1 MTDQNKDKKRAHGRT
16 FAENKAIREK
26 QVRGEVEMIPANNA
40 GNFQDDYFK
49 KVFEGYQIPEHE
61 RDCYH
66 VALEARSFNPST
78 GEKLSKPRVQTYS
91 RMTYTNMRDQKPY
104 SGFHGFSVHVLH
116 DPTRLSAK
124 KVAEALK
131 PTPPPAPA
139 FDNGGTVPLKTREEE
154 LGAIAR
160 KLTYEGADPAALLPD
175 LKDAKEF
182 YTFATGKDADNNWN
196 RPKVYAE
203 ISAWVT
209 SYTD

>member
-1 MTDQNKDKKRAHGRT
+1 MTDQNRDKKRAHGRT

-116 DPTRLSAK
+116 DPTRTTVAPK
-124 KVAEALK
+124 KAVA
-131 PTPPPAPA
+131 PAPVPA
-139 FDNGGTVPLKTREEE
+139 PEQDDTKDEVNARDEQFGVIANKLKYQNGVTAE
-154 LGAIAR
+154 
-160 KLTYEGADPAALLPD
+160 LLPE

-182 YTFATGKDADNNWN
+182 YEFVTGLAPAKSWNKAKTYLEIQKHFDNN
-196 RPKVYAE
+196 
-203 ISAWVT
+203 
-209 SYTD
+209 